1 MLPSQAVREVLRE
14 MEPTTTIK
22 ASVPSTQID
31 QLNPSWQEGLCLVG
45 TRQFPSFASKGSFP
59 CVVLRF
65 PQG

>member
-1 MLPSQAVREVLRE
+1 

-31 QLNPSWQEGLCLVG
+31 PLNPSWQEGLCLVG
-45 TRQFPSFASKGSFP
+45 TSQFPSFASKGSFP

-65 PQG
+65 RIKKLFHQYLHEGRF